1 MPKFWPIIVAAAVA
15 LFLMNAALNAGGEDF
30 ERWQLASRWT
40 ARAGFPFFLIA
51 FIASSL
57 VVLRPGQI
65 SRSLMRNRK
74 WWGLAFAAA
83 HTVHLYALL
92 KFINASPEEM
102 NLLGLLPGAAIYVVI
117 YAMAAT
123 SWPWAYKALGKNWK
137 RLHKTGMYL
146 IWAVFTLAYIGKS
159 MDPELRQAGGILL
172 MLSIGGLAL
181 RIMAWRK
188 QRATGQAAKAAST
201 DA

>member
-1 MPKFWPIIVAAAVA
+1 MPKFWPVVVAVAVA
-15 LFLMNAALNAGGEDF
+15 LFVMNAGLHTDGEDF

-51 FIASSL
+51 FVASSL
-57 VVLRPGQI
+57 VALKPEQI
-65 SRSLMRNRK
+65 SRTLMKNRK

-83 HTVHLYALL
+83 HTVHLYTLL
-92 KFINASPEEM
+92 NFIKASPQEM
-102 NLLGLLPGAAIYVVI
+102 NIIGLLPGFVLYGVI

-123 SWPWAYKALGKNWK
+123 SWPWAYRALGRNWK

-146 IWAVFTLAYIGKS
+146 IWGVFTAAYIGKT
-159 MDPELRQAGGILL
+159 MDPDLRQAGSILL
-172 MLSIGGLAL
+172 ALAIAALAL

-188 QRATGQAAKAAST
+188 QRKIRAEART
-201 DA
+201 D